1 MFSGIVGAMSQQS
14 ENAATQEVL
23 GKLDVEFFCK
33 NSTKKRIFVKKFT
46 HTQSNIIVVMN
57 YPSVSEY
64 IDALSCASD
73 TFATLTSL
81 TLVLDSNGKPVY
93 TKETHSIVFRMRDS
107 STGGEYDVRCFTDDQ
122 EGRETKYEQIVRGSD
137 VWYPK
142 GISYIVDELFV
153 DTADSDINEFPVAVF
168 SHCNTTNIISFI
180 RANVD
185 DSIIL
190 SKLVYDFSRLVVW
203 VYENGYS
210 WHNLNADYL
219 FVDETGHI
227 IVSDFDELVVIA
239 DDSTDGGHLNAI
251 LILLSLKAI
260 SREKGLFDLTTINP
274 QILFD
279 GNEKDS
285 LSSNKI
291 INKLLTQG
299 DKEIISLIGAIFV
312 FIGQGDLC
320 DIQSKIFCVTPPPES
335 EMDNLIIIAEKGD
348 VSKQLELAQKY
359 LECKNYDE
367 SFKWYERASAQDNAE
382 AICGLGICYQNGY
395 GTEKDETRAFQ
406 LFLKASEMGLLEAQ
420 FQLAEAYHF
429 GKGILRDDKKA
440 MDLYYK
446 TAQKGHC
453 ISEFMIGEHLMHT
466 HTTLDIA
473 NSFVTTS
480 KRDTIKAFDWFIKS
494 AKQGYHPAQRRIGAF
509 YETGT
514 DPCVRNVGKA
524 IEWYQKAAEQENS
537 KAIFALGRL
546 YANGI
551 DEKNPDNNRAFE
563 YYLQAA
569 NMNLPEA
576 QYRVGI
582 ALLFGKGTVK
592 DMDSAISWIRK
603 SSEQGYAAA
612 ITLLSELE
620 KKTENTCET
629 DATGLELASAEMD
642 AYGVLY
648 SQDGK
653 KLLKY
658 SLEEGYGNEYLV
670 GSIYH
675 DVEESEFGEIKQQS
689 LNSYKVKA
697 GTEIICDSA
706 FSECESLQ
714 SIFFP
719 PSIRHIGG
727 DAFYSCENL
736 EFVGVCEGIEHIGT
750 RAFAGCVNLE
760 SLTLPQSLKTIAT
773 DSLTGVQ
780 NIVSNSQDYVCSNN
794 CLFTKDKKVLFYF
807 FHNGEDTLDIP
818 NGVEKIGDDAFSE
831 SVIRDVVIPMSVTEI
846 GQNSFAD
853 CSNLEKIYL
862 PQSVEKI
869 GSAAFARCEKL
880 YGVYLPEQLRIIE
893 SQAFTNCDNLSFINL
908 PDSVKEIGSGAFMC
922 TNIKSVVLPRDLE
935 ELGCDVFAYSPIQE
949 LKSSSERFVVK
960 DMAIYTDNE
969 KTFVNYYGG
978 EPRFKIPEGVEVIAD
993 FAFGFTCPSQEIVF
1007 PRSIKHIRH
1016 CFFQYT
1022 PQRILVPSEIKDL
1035 VLEALASFKHKNVI
1049 EYDSD

>member
-1 MFSGIVGAMSQQS
+1 MFSGIVGAMSQQF

-33 NSTKKRIFVKKFT
+33 DSTKKRIFVKKFT

-81 TLVLDSNGKPVY
+81 TLILDSNGKPVY

-122 EGRETKYEQIVRGSD
+122 EGRKTKYEQIVRGSD

-153 DTADSDINEFPVAVF
+153 DTANSDINEFPVAVF

-190 SKLVYDFSRLVVW
+190 SKLAYDFSRLVVW

-359 LECKNYDE
+359 WEHEKYDE
-367 SFKWYERASAQDNAE
+367 SFKWYERASAQDNVE
-382 AICGLGICYQNGY
+382 GICRLGICYQKGY
-395 GTEKDETRAFQ
+395 GVEKDETRAFQ
-406 LFLKASEMGLLEAQ
+406 LFLKSSEMGSLEAQ

-446 TAQKGHC
+446 TAQKGHS
-453 ISEFMIGEHLMHT
+453 ISEFMVGLYYMHNRGEISN
-466 HTTLDIA
+466 TLSI
-473 NSFVTTS
+473 TS
-480 KRDTIKAFDWFIKS
+480 KRDTVIAFDWFLKS
-494 AKQGYHPAQRRIGAF
+494 AKQGYHPAQRRIGAY

-524 IEWYQKAAEQENS
+524 LEWYQKAAEQKNPQ
-537 KAIFALGRL
+537 ALFAMGRL

-551 DEKNPDNNRAFE
+551 DEENPDNSRAFD
-563 YYLQAA
+563 YYMQAA
-569 NMNLPEA
+569 NMNLREA

-582 ALLFGKGTVK
+582 AFLFGKGTVK
-592 DMDSAISWIRK
+592 DMDSAIRWIRK

-620 KKTENTCET
+620 KNTENTCET
-629 DATGLELASAEMD
+629 EATGVELASAVID

-658 SLEEGYGNEYLV
+658 SLEEGYGNKYIV
-670 GSIYH
+670 GSISR
-675 DVEESEFGEIKQQS
+675 DIEESEFGEIKQQS

-697 GTEIICDSA
+697 GTEIICDEA

-714 SIFFP
+714 CIIFP
-719 PSIRHIGG
+719 PSLRHIGEY
-727 DAFYSCENL
+727 AFYNCENL
-736 EFVGVCEGIEHIGT
+736 EFVGGCDGIEQIET
-750 RAFAGCVNLE
+750 KAFAGCVNLE

-780 NIVSNSQDYVCSNN
+780 NIVSDSQDYVCSNN
-794 CLFTKDKKVLFYF
+794 CLFTKDKQILLYF
-807 FHNGEDTLDIP
+807 FHNGEDYLDIP
-818 NGVEKIGDDAFSE
+818 YGVEEIGDYAFSE
-831 SVIRDVVIPMSVTEI
+831 SVIRDVVIPNSVTEI
-846 GQNSFAD
+846 GNSSFANCPNLEIINIQQSVKKINSCAFAD
-853 CSNLEKIYL
+853 CNNLSYVVLPEGLQTIESQTFMNCNNLSFIYL
-862 PQSVEKI
+862 PDSVEKI
-869 GSAAFARCEKL
+869 GS
-880 YGVYLPEQLRIIE
+880 
-893 SQAFTNCDNLSFINL
+893 
-908 PDSVKEIGSGAFMC
+908 GAFMG
-922 TNIKSVVLPRDLE
+922 TNLKSIILPRSLKV
-935 ELGCDVFAYSPIQE
+935 LGCDVFAYSPIQKIE
-949 LKSSSERFVVK
+949 SPSKSFLVK
-960 DMAIYTDNE
+960 DMAIYTDNG

-978 EPRFKIPEGVEVIAD
+978 EPSFKIPEGVEVIAD
-993 FAFGFTCPSQEIVF
+993 GAFYFSYPSQEIVF
-1007 PRSIKHIRH
+1007 PSTIKYIGD
-1016 CFFQYT
+1016 CFFQFT
-1022 PQRILVPSEIKDL
+1022 PKKLIVPSKIKDL
-1035 VLEALASFKHKNVI
+1035 MLEKTPSYEHKNII
-1049 EYDSD
+1049 EYDCD

>member
-1 MFSGIVGAMSQQS
+1 
-14 ENAATQEVL
+14 
-23 GKLDVEFFCK
+23 
-33 NSTKKRIFVKKFT
+33 
-46 HTQSNIIVVMN
+46 MN

-64 IDALSCASD
+64 IDSLSCASD
-73 TFATLTSL
+73 NFATQTSL
-81 TLVLDSNGKPVY
+81 SLILDPNGNPMYAKESHSVL
-93 TKETHSIVFRMRDS
+93 FRMRDNS
-107 STGGEYDVRCFTDDQ
+107 SGVEYDVKCFTDDQ
-122 EGRETKYEQIVRGSD
+122 EGRETKYKQIADSSNVWFPRG
-137 VWYPK
+137 
-142 GISYIVDELFV
+142 ITYIEDELFV
-153 DTADSDINEFPVAVF
+153 DTVNSDIKEFPVVVIPRCEA
-168 SHCNTTNIISFI
+168 NNIISFI
-180 RANVD
+180 STNID
-185 DSIIL
+185 DSVRI
-190 SKLVYDFSRLVVW
+190 SKLASNFSRLVAW
-203 VYENGYS
+203 VYGNGYS
-210 WHNLNADYL
+210 WYDLSADSL
-219 FVDETGHI
+219 LVDDACHI
-227 IVSDFDELVVIA
+227 IVSDIDKHVVIG
-239 DDSTDGGHLNAI
+239 DDSDKRGQLNAI

-260 SREKGLFDLTTINP
+260 SKDKNLFDTAAVCL

-279 GNEKDS
+279 VNERDNIP
-285 LSSNKI
+285 SNEI
-291 INKLLTQG
+291 ISRLLKQG
-299 DKEIISLIGAIFV
+299 DSETISLIGTLLV
-312 FIGQGDLC
+312 NIGYGGLC
-320 DIQSKIFCVTPPPES
+320 GIQSDIFNIAPPPES
-335 EMDNLIIIAEKGD
+335 ETDIIKVLAEKGD

-367 SFKWYERASAQDNAE
+367 SFKWYELASAQDNAE

-395 GTEKDETRAFQ
+395 GIEKDETRAFQ

-582 ALLFGKGTVK
+582 AFLFGKGTVK

-670 GSIYH
+670 SSIYH

-750 RAFAGCVNLE
+750 KAFAGCVNLE

-807 FHNGEDTLDIP
+807 FHNGEDILDIP

-846 GQNSFAD
+846 GQNAFAD

-869 GSAAFARCEKL
+869 GSFAFAKCEKL
-880 YGVYLPEQLRIIE
+880 YRVYLPEQLRIIE
-893 SQAFTNCDNLSFINL
+893 SQAFTNCYNLSFINL
-908 PDSVKEIGSGAFMC
+908 PDSVKEIGFGAFMC

-1007 PRSIKHIRH
+1007 PRTIKHIRH

-1035 VLEALASFKHKNVI
+1035 VLEALASFKHINVI

>member
-1 MFSGIVGAMSQQS
+1 
-14 ENAATQEVL
+14 
-23 GKLDVEFFCK
+23 
-33 NSTKKRIFVKKFT
+33 
-46 HTQSNIIVVMN
+46 MN

-64 IDALSCASD
+64 IDALNCARD
-73 TFATLTSL
+73 NFATLTSL
-81 TLVLDSNGKPVY
+81 TLILGPDGNPVY
-93 TKETHSIVFRMRDS
+93 TKETHSVVFRMRDS
-107 STGGEYDVRCFTDDQ
+107 NSGIEYDVRCFIDDQ
-122 EGRETKYEQIVRGSD
+122 EGRETKYEQIARSSD

-142 GISYIVDELFV
+142 GINYIVDELFV
-153 DTADSDINEFPVAVF
+153 DTINSDINEFPVVVL

-185 DSIIL
+185 DSVII
-190 SKLVYDFSRLVVW
+190 SKLAYNFSRLVVW

-320 DIQSKIFCVTPPPES
+320 DIQSKIFCVTPPPET

-359 LECKNYDE
+359 WEHEKYDE

-440 MDLYYK
+440 MDLYFK
-446 TAQKGHC
+446 TAQKGHH
-453 ISEFMIGEHLMHT
+453 ISEFMVGLYFMHDRGE
-466 HTTLDIA
+466 
-473 NSFVTTS
+473 NSNTFSITS
-480 KRDTIKAFDWFIKS
+480 RRDTVKAFEWFMKS

-524 IEWYQKAAEQENS
+524 LEWYQKAAEQKNPLALF
-537 KAIFALGRL
+537 AIGRL

-551 DEKNPDNNRAFE
+551 DEENPDNSRAFD
-563 YYLQAA
+563 YYMQAA
-569 NMNLPEA
+569 NMNLREA

-582 ALLFGKGTVK
+582 AFFFGKGTVK

-620 KKTENTCET
+620 KNTDNTCET
-629 DATGLELASAEMD
+629 EATGLELASAEMD

-853 CSNLEKIYL
+853 CSN
-862 PQSVEKI
+862 
-869 GSAAFARCEKL
+869 FN
-880 YGVYLPEQLRIIE
+880 
-893 SQAFTNCDNLSFINL
+893 T
-908 PDSVKEIGSGAFMC
+908 
-922 TNIKSVVLPRDLE
+922 
-935 ELGCDVFAYSPIQE
+935 
-949 LKSSSERFVVK
+949 
-960 DMAIYTDNE
+960 
-969 KTFVNYYGG
+969 
-978 EPRFKIPEGVEVIAD
+978 
-993 FAFGFTCPSQEIVF
+993 
-1007 PRSIKHIRH
+1007 
-1016 CFFQYT
+1016 
-1022 PQRILVPSEIKDL
+1022 SEIFDL
-1035 VLEALASFKHKNVI
+1035 YV
-1049 EYDSD
+1049 